1 MFDFFLKSLF
11 PGTPLF
17 LGADSEGFSQEG
29 RQVSRGAIFEPGLRL
44 QIPTARNQ

>member
-17 LGADSEGFSQEG
+17 LGADSEGFGLEG
-29 RQVSRGAIFEPGLRL
+29 QQVSRGVIFEPGFSL
-44 QIPTARNQ
+44 QTLHH